1 MRKVF
6 YIAVISFIFFECLKR
21 YLVMNLPGSLEIA
34 NIDFAMNLQHYRR
47 YIELFFGLLIVYS
60 AWFVFKE
67 KNKTIPSIL
76 ILLAVLFFWLTN
88 YYFIADSLFLQP
100 KLLIFESAE
109 KNKVP
114 EKSMVIGITYN
125 GYSKAYPT
133 TFVLYHHQ
141 IIDSIG
147 DKKIMITY
155 CGLCRTG
162 RVFEPFVDGVYTS
175 FRLVGVHHS
184 NAVFED
190 DKTKSWW
197 SQETGKCIA
206 GPQKGKYLPEYMSY
220 SMTLKTWLSLYPTS
234 TVMQADPS
242 FAKRYNNG
250 DYYEVSPENSI
261 TQSFHGNWNKN
272 TFVLGFSKGNDAL
285 AIQWN
290 HLLADQ
296 LIQARLGDKAF
307 VLALSSDNES
317 FVAFENPLNKKAT
330 LNNDTLFIQDIP
342 YALNGKSYH
351 EHIADLKPIS
361 VYREFWFSWLYAH
374 PTTKKWSPQ

>member
-1 MRKVF
+1 MRKIF
-6 YIAVISFIFFECLKR
+6 YISVISFIFFECLKR
-21 YLVMNLPGSLEIA
+21 YLVMNLPGSQEIT

-47 YIELFFGLLIVYS
+47 YIELLFGLLIVYS

-76 ILLAVLFFWLTN
+76 IFLAALFFWLTN
-88 YYFIADSLFLQP
+88 YYFIADSLFQQP
-100 KLLIFESAE
+100 KLLSFESAE

-114 EKSMVIGITYN
+114 EKTMVIGITYK
-125 GYSKAYPT
+125 GLSKAYPT
-133 TFVLYHHQ
+133 SFAVYHHQ
-141 IIDSIG
+141 IVDSIG

-162 RVFEPFVDGVYTS
+162 RIFEPYVDGEYTS
-175 FRLVGVHHS
+175 FRLVGVHQS

-197 SQETGKCIA
+197 SQENGKCIA
-206 GPQKGKYLPEYMSY
+206 GPQKGKSLPEYMSY
-220 SMTLKTWLSLYPTS
+220 SMTLKTWLSLYPMS

-242 FAKRYNNG
+242 FAKRYTNG
-250 DYYEVSPENSI
+250 DYYEVSPENPHNESLNG
-261 TQSFHGNWNKN
+261 HWNKH
-272 TFVLGFSKGNDAL
+272 TFILGLSKGNDAL

-296 LIQARLGDKAF
+296 LIQTRLGNKPF
-307 VLALSSDNES
+307 ILVLSSDKES
-317 FVAFENPLNKKAT
+317 FVAFENPLNHKAT
-330 LNNDTLFIQDIP
+330 LFNDTLFIKQIP

-351 EHIADLKPIS
+351 KHTADLTSIA
-361 VYREFWFSWLYAH
+361 VYREFWFSWQHAH
-374 PTTKKWSPQ
+374 PTTKKCSP